1 MDRERIGK
9 GEKEEKGK
17 KRSATP
23 CGLAWPKAFK
33 RARNYARRR
42 RVRASLF
49 SRASPSSLP
58 SPHRPLIGRRI
69 RKANAATRSSFRLY
83 ACRFT
88 HTGWPG
94 IYFRVLYIILTKG
107 GNSLPLALRH
117 VFDVISSNFVIE
129 VVRIELDRR
138 GIEKERISTVCC

>member
-1 MDRERIGK
+1 MDSRGQRHLNARVITRAGGGCALRFSHEPPPPLSPPPTGPATHRPTNQK
-9 GEKEEKGK
+9 GERGD
-17 KRSATP
+17 
-23 CGLAWPKAFK
+23 AFF
-33 RARNYARRR
+33 
-42 RVRASLF
+42 VSIVL
-49 SRASPSSLP
+49 
-58 SPHRPLIGRRI
+58 
-69 RKANAATRSSFRLY
+69 T
-83 ACRFT
+83 CRFT